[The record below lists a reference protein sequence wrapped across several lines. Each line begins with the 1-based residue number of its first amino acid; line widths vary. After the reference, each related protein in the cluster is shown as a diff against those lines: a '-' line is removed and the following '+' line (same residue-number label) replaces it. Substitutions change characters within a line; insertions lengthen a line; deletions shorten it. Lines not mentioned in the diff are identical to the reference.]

1 MLNAMPRKETYPQQ
15 ELAERLVHAMEEAD
29 VNLAELARGCNVTI
43 QAVYD
48 WRLTGRIG
56 KHHLMTICRLT
67 KKPLEYFLVG
77 LGRAAAIACV
87 ALLMALSPNAEAS
100 TLGGVSAYY
109 VKRRVRTLSPWRCCL
124 KSIFQEIFGP
134 FRTVRKAYV

>member
-1 MLNAMPRKETYPQQ
+1 MLNTMPKRETYPQQ
-15 ELAERLVHAMEEAD
+15 ELAQRLVHAMEEAD

-77 LGRAAAIACV
+77 LGRAAAVFLV
-87 ALLMALSPNAEAS
+87 ALFMLLQPAVGEAS
-100 TLGGVSAYY
+100 PLNITNYALCPMLRRMLRRLVLAFLYSA
-109 VKRRVRTLSPWRCCL
+109 RTNL
-124 KSIFQEIFGP
+124 
-134 FRTVRKAYV
+134 TVG